1 MRYDSFIAGNSP
13 YHRFDVRAKI
23 IFTVLM
29 CVSVFFA
36 MPLYLQYTL
45 TVLALILSLSSVGV
59 KTTLKT
65 LSLTLPVV
73 IFMTLF
79 MPLQERS
86 GLPLVSIREFTLIT
100 HEGLMT
106 VQVLLN
112 RFITI
117 SVLCTLLI
125 QTASSRD
132 ILLALRFFRLPYNAS
147 LVLSLALRFIPSFAS
162 TFSRIR
168 DSQRLR
174 LPNPDENEKGKGGYI
189 SLMPTFTS
197 ALVVALKSIGTTAAF
212 LDLRGYGRNVKRS
225 NFHRLPMGLKQF
237 THLAVSV
244 ILPLIFMVTLE
255 VIYG

>member
-1 MRYDSFIAGNSP
+1 MRYDSFIAGKSP

-29 CVSVFFA
+29 CVFVFFS
-36 MPLYLQYTL
+36 MPLCLQYTL
-45 TVLALILSLSSVGV
+45 TVIALILSLSSVGV

-73 IFMTLF
+73 IFMILF
-79 MPLQERS
+79 MPLQERT

-174 LPNPDENEKGKGGYI
+174 LPNPD
-189 SLMPTFTS
+189 
-197 ALVVALKSIGTTAAF
+197 
-212 LDLRGYGRNVKRS
+212 
-225 NFHRLPMGLKQF
+225 
-237 THLAVSV
+237 
-244 ILPLIFMVTLE
+244 
-255 VIYG
+255 